1 MTECIQEIGA
11 DERPMDN
18 CGCIKCWPEPQT
30 LYELRTE
37 GHEMTRG
44 EQRAA
49 FKMLMMLQ
57 DGDIH
62 VGGFDDIAIRYQNYR
77 KIPPHTV
84 MDKQLLEAVVG
95 DFLDNCNWLEESR
108 TYAATFGNAKRRM
121 KWFFLDALAE
131 KMESSL
137 GDCEVGDMEWFEEV
151 GWEEYTNNHL
161 RIIKFVKPDGLNR
174 AHDFWFATNEW
185 QAEDFATTLG
195 GVSPMRDNGP
205 ELGDIR
211 IDRRVQF
218 GRTEY
223 IVRRYE

>member
-1 MTECIQEIGA
+1 MTECIQEIANG
-11 DERPMDN
+11 DHHYD
-18 CGCIKCWPEPQT
+18 CGCIKCWPESQT
-30 LYELRTE
+30 EQ
-37 GHEMTRG
+37 HEMTRG

-57 DGDIH
+57 DGDVH

-108 TYAATFGNAKRRM
+108 TYAATFGNAKTRM

-174 AHDFWFATNEW
+174 AHDFWFATNEDYAHQYSMDNYPEYAHKW
-185 QAEDFATTLG
+185 MMENDAGYKAAYEAEQARLAKEAEEND
-195 GVSPMRDNGP
+195 S
-205 ELGDIR
+205 
-211 IDRRVQF
+211 
-218 GRTEY
+218 
-223 IVRRYE
+223 